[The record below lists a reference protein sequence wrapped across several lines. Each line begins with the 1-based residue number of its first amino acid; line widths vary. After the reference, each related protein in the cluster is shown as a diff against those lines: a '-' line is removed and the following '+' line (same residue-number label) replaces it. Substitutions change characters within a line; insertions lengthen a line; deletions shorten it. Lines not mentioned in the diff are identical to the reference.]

1 MIWEWGCVS
10 VPLLQSLAA
19 KHSDVKSQHIV
30 ALLAMRGDLGRN
42 AVIKV
47 SSLHM
52 EAPVNGSLIPR
63 PLPSWGQRPGNEAN
77 EYCFVVTS
85 L

>member
-1 MIWEWGCVS
+1 MIWEWGYVS

-47 SSLHM
+47 SSPHIYTWKLQSMGAHSQAAAQLGT
-52 EAPVNGSLIPR
+52 ET
-63 PLPSWGQRPGNEAN
+63 WE
-77 EYCFVVTS
+77 
-85 L
+85 

>member
-47 SSLHM
+47 CSPHM
-52 EAPVNGSLIPR
+52 EAPVNGS
-63 PLPSWGQRPGNEAN
+63 SFPGRCPAGDRDLGMRL
-77 EYCFVVTS
+77 VS
-85 L
+85 IALW